1 MSLWHLFCQ
10 ICWVDLYHL
19 SWPPTDISVNSGIL
33 QRFSYRVNS
42 ELLKL
47 RNEKKKIKDP
57 LRTTVSNKFLIRPYT
72 LYLMGRILVYNQD
85 FKSDI
90 LKMLSQ
96 VQKLFII
103 TMFHVKFKILI
114 PCISFY
120 NFLSIRTRRVG
131 VTTYIPI
138 CQFNWL
144 CRRLFITDH

>member
-1 MSLWHLFCQ
+1 MLSRLVSPFLTSNWYFCELWHITTIFLPSQF
-10 ICWVDLYHL
+10 
-19 SWPPTDISVNSGIL
+19 
-33 QRFSYRVNS
+33 RVV
-42 ELLKL
+42 KVKKWKK
-47 RNEKKKIKDP
+47 EKKDP

-120 NFLSIRTRRVG
+120 NFLSIRTRRVS